1 MKTITNKKSVI
12 LTILFT
18 SSNVLYTLTNL
29 TGEVILWTS
38 AGSKKVKGT
47 KKVTSTTILVI
58 TKFIIKRI
66 TELGYKYMHIKL
78 KGFKKNKKIA
88 LKHLKTKQVSILSV
102 CDNSALAHNGCKQP
116 KTRRI

>member
-38 AGSKKVKGT
+38 AGSRKIKGT

-58 TKFIIKRI
+58 TKFITKHI
-66 TELGYKYMHIKL
+66 TELGYKYVHIKL
-78 KGFKKNKKIA
+78 KGFKKNKKIV
-88 LKHLKTKQVSILSV
+88 LKHLKTKQINILSV

-116 KTRRI
+116 KLRRI